1 MGERAAAYA
10 ARLLG
15 AGGNESRKE
24 TDMDWTYLQ
33 LSALWFFE
41 FAVWGAWMPVL
52 AARLLGPLKFSG
64 KQTGWVYATLP
75 LSSMVSPLI
84 FGYLAD
90 TWINVEW
97 LLACCHVVGA
107 VLLYAAARQTQFK
120 GMFLTML
127 GYTFFY
133 AATLALVNAMVFRNV
148 AGAEAPKV
156 FIWAPIGWAAI
167 GWFLTGLRQARGGEA
182 GGADALNLAAV
193 LSLILAVV
201 CLFQPATPPA
211 SKIADGKAAGQQA
224 ADGKPSDA
232 GAEKAAAKADGAAEP
247 SGDKAENTAATGAGA
262 DRPAAAQPAEAAK
275 KPATGAANEG
285 SPLLLALGMLGQP
298 YYLLFILVSLCAAGT
313 MQFYFLGSAPFM
325 QAMGIDGKN
334 VSATMAIAQAVQ
346 AVATWFILGVLWSQ
360 AGPKWTLAIGA
371 ACWAALYVI
380 YVAGKPRGL
389 IVAGQGLHGLAYVFF
404 INGGWMFADLVA
416 PEAIKASAQ
425 SVLILATNGIGLF
438 LGTQLAGW
446 TMDRYGRDGQFQWP
460 RIWMVPLAITA
471 AAAVLLAVA
480 FYPVIPPKP

>member
-1 MGERAAAYA
+1 
-10 ARLLG
+10 
-15 AGGNESRKE
+15 
-24 TDMDWTYLQ
+24 MDLTYLK

-90 TWINVEW
+90 TWIHVEW

-107 VLLYAAARQTQFK
+107 LLLFAAARQTQFK

-133 AATLALVNAMVFRNV
+133 AATLALVNVMVFRNV
-148 AGAEAPKV
+148 AGTEAPKV

-201 CLFQPATPPA
+201 CVFQPATPPA
-211 SKIADGKAAGQQA
+211 SKIVAEGKAAGQQA
-224 ADGKPSDA
+224 TGQKAADSKRADDQQAEAKPADA
-232 GAEKAAAKADGAAEP
+232 NAEKATAKA
-247 SGDKAENTAATGAGA
+247 
-262 DRPAAAQPAEAAK
+262 
-275 KPATGAANEG
+275 EG
-285 SPLLLALGMLGQP
+285 SPLRRALGMLGEP

-346 AVATWFILGVLWSQ
+346 AVATWFILGALWSQ
-360 AGPKWTLAIGA
+360 AGPKWTLALGA
-371 ACWAALYVI
+371 ACWAGLYVI
-380 YVAGKPRGL
+380 YVMGKPRGL

-416 PEAIKASAQ
+416 PEAIKASVQ

-446 TMDRYGRDGQFQWP
+446 TMDRNKVGERFDWP
-460 RIWMVPLAITA
+460 RIWLVPLAITL

-480 FYPVIPPKP
+480 FYPDIPAKP

>member
-1 MGERAAAYA
+1 
-10 ARLLG
+10 
-15 AGGNESRKE
+15 
-24 TDMDWTYLQ
+24 MDLTYLK

-52 AARLLGPLKFSG
+52 AARLLGPLQFSG

-107 VLLYAAARQTQFK
+107 LLLFAAARQTQFK

-133 AATLALVNAMVFRNV
+133 AATLALVNVMVFRNV
-148 AGAEAPKV
+148 AGTEAPKV

-201 CLFQPATPPA
+201 CVFQPATPPA
-211 SKIADGKAAGQQA
+211 SKIAAEGKTAGQQA
-224 ADGKPSDA
+224 ADGKQAADSKQAEAKQADANADKATANAEGKSDA
-232 GAEKAAAKADGAAEP
+232 ASAGASAEGEAAK
-247 SGDKAENTAATGAGA
+247 
-262 DRPAAAQPAEAAK
+262 PAAASEAKQPAGTER
-275 KPATGAANEG
+275 KPAGPPVAEG
-285 SPLLLALGMLGQP
+285 SPLRLALGMLGEP

-346 AVATWFILGVLWSQ
+346 AVATWFILGALWSQ

-371 ACWAALYVI
+371 ACWAGLYVI
-380 YVAGKPRGL
+380 YVMGKPRGL

-416 PEAIKASAQ
+416 PEAIKASVQ

-446 TMDRYGRDGQFQWP
+446 TMDRNKVGDRFDWP
-460 RIWMVPLAITA
+460 KIWLVPLAITL

-480 FYPVIPPKP
+480 FYPVVPVKS

>member
-1 MGERAAAYA
+1 
-10 ARLLG
+10 
-15 AGGNESRKE
+15 
-24 TDMDWTYLQ
+24 MDSTYLK

-97 LLACCHVVGA
+97 LLACCHVIGA
-107 VLLYAAARQTQFK
+107 LLLFAAARQTQFK

-133 AATLALVNAMVFRNV
+133 AATLALVNVMVFRNV

-201 CLFQPATPPA
+201 CVFQPATPP
-211 SKIADGKAAGQQA
+211 KIAAEGKAAGQQA
-224 ADGKPSDA
+224 ADGKQADTS
-232 GAEKAAAKADGAAEP
+232 AEKAAANAEGTSGAAA
-247 SGDKAENTAATGAGA
+247 AEGAAAKPTAASEAKQ
-262 DRPAAAQPAEAAK
+262 PVAAEQ
-275 KPATGAANEG
+275 KPAGPLAAEG
-285 SPLLLALGMLGQP
+285 SPLRRALGMLGEP

-346 AVATWFILGVLWSQ
+346 AVATWFILGALWSQ

-371 ACWAALYVI
+371 ACWAGLYVI
-380 YVAGKPRGL
+380 YVMGKPRGL

-416 PEAIKASAQ
+416 PEAIKASVQ

-446 TMDRYGRDGQFQWP
+446 TMDKNKANDRFDWP
-460 RIWMVPLAITA
+460 KIWLVPLAITL

-480 FYPVIPPKP
+480 FYPVLPVPPKG

>member
-1 MGERAAAYA
+1 
-10 ARLLG
+10 
-15 AGGNESRKE
+15 
-24 TDMDWTYLQ
+24 MDPTYLK

-97 LLACCHVVGA
+97 LLACCHVIGA
-107 VLLYAAARQTQFK
+107 LLLFAAARQTQFK

-133 AATLALVNAMVFRNV
+133 AATLALVNVMVFRNV

-201 CLFQPATPPA
+201 CVFQPATPPA
-211 SKIADGKAAGQQA
+211 SKIAADGKAAVLQADDSKRAAAQQA
-224 ADGKPSDA
+224 EGKP
-232 GAEKAAAKADGAAEP
+232 P
-247 SGDKAENTAATGAGA
+247 AGA
-262 DRPAAAQPAEAAK
+262 DQKPAGPPAAE
-275 KPATGAANEG
+275 E
-285 SPLLLALGMLGQP
+285 SPLRRALGMLGEP

-334 VSATMAIAQAVQ
+334 ISATMAIAQAVQ
-346 AVATWFILGVLWSQ
+346 AVATWFILGALWSQ

-380 YVAGKPRGL
+380 YVMGKPRGL

-416 PEAIKASAQ
+416 PEAIKASVQ

-446 TMDRYGRDGQFQWP
+446 TMDRNKVADRFDWP
-460 RIWMVPLAITA
+460 KIWLVPLAITL
-471 AAAVLLAVA
+471 AAAVLLAAA
-480 FYPVIPPKP
+480 FYPDIPAKP

>member
-1 MGERAAAYA
+1 
-10 ARLLG
+10 
-15 AGGNESRKE
+15 
-24 TDMDWTYLQ
+24 MDPTYLK

-64 KQTGWVYATLP
+64 KQTGWIYATLP

-97 LLACCHVVGA
+97 LLACCHVIGA
-107 VLLYAAARQTQFK
+107 LLLFAAARQTQFK
-120 GMFLTML
+120 GLFLTML

-133 AATLALVNAMVFRNV
+133 AATLALVNVMVFRNV
-148 AGAEAPKV
+148 AGTEAPKV

-182 GGADALNLAAV
+182 GGADALNLAGV

-201 CLFQPATPPA
+201 CVFQPATPPA
-211 SKIADGKAAGQQA
+211 SKIAAEGKAAGQQA
-224 ADGKPSDA
+224 AEAKQADTN
-232 GAEKAAAKADGAAEP
+232 AENAAANAEGTSGAAA
-247 SGDKAENTAATGAGA
+247 AEGAAARPTAASEAKQ
-262 DRPAAAQPAEAAK
+262 PAAVEQ
-275 KPATGAANEG
+275 KPAGPPAAEE
-285 SPLLLALGMLGQP
+285 SPLRRALGMLGEP

-346 AVATWFILGVLWSQ
+346 AVATWFILAALWSQ

-371 ACWAALYVI
+371 ACWAGLYVI
-380 YVAGKPRGL
+380 YVMGKPRGL

-416 PEAIKASAQ
+416 PEAIKASVQ

-446 TMDRYGRDGQFQWP
+446 TMDRNKVGERFDWP
-460 RIWMVPLAITA
+460 KIWLVPLAITL

-480 FYPVIPPKP
+480 FYPVLPLPPKG

>member
-1 MGERAAAYA
+1 
-10 ARLLG
+10 
-15 AGGNESRKE
+15 
-24 TDMDWTYLQ
+24 MDLTYLK

-90 TWINVEW
+90 TWIHVEW

-107 VLLYAAARQTQFK
+107 LLLFAAARQTQFK

-133 AATLALVNAMVFRNV
+133 AATLALVNVMVFRNV
-148 AGAEAPKV
+148 AGTEAPKV

-201 CLFQPATPPA
+201 CVFQPATPPA
-211 SKIADGKAAGQQA
+211 SKIVAEGKAAGQQA
-224 ADGKPSDA
+224 TGQKAADSKRADDQQAEAKPADA
-232 GAEKAAAKADGAAEP
+232 NAEKATAKPKGTKDSASAGAAGKDAAAK
-247 SGDKAENTAATGAGA
+247 
-262 DRPAAAQPAEAAK
+262 PAAAAEGKPPAAAEQ
-275 KPATGAANEG
+275 KPAGPPAAEG
-285 SPLLLALGMLGQP
+285 SPLRRALGMLGEP

-346 AVATWFILGVLWSQ
+346 AVATWFILGALWSQ
-360 AGPKWTLAIGA
+360 AGPKWTLALGA
-371 ACWAALYVI
+371 ACWAGLYVI
-380 YVAGKPRGL
+380 YVMGKPRGL

-416 PEAIKASAQ
+416 PEAIKASVQ

-446 TMDRYGRDGQFQWP
+446 TMDRNKVGERFDWP
-460 RIWMVPLAITA
+460 RIWLVPLAITL

-480 FYPVIPPKP
+480 FYPDIPAKP

>member
-1 MGERAAAYA
+1 
-10 ARLLG
+10 
-15 AGGNESRKE
+15 
-24 TDMDWTYLQ
+24 MDLTYLK

-107 VLLYAAARQTQFK
+107 LLLFAAARQTQFK

-133 AATLALVNAMVFRNV
+133 AATLALVNVMVFRNV
-148 AGAEAPKV
+148 AGTEAPKV

-201 CLFQPATPPA
+201 CVFQPATPPA
-211 SKIADGKAAGQQA
+211 SKIVAEGKAAGQQA
-224 ADGKPSDA
+224 TGQKAADSKRADDQQAEAKPADA
-232 GAEKAAAKADGAAEP
+232 NAEKATAKA
-247 SGDKAENTAATGAGA
+247 
-262 DRPAAAQPAEAAK
+262 
-275 KPATGAANEG
+275 EG
-285 SPLLLALGMLGQP
+285 SPLRRALGMLGEP

-346 AVATWFILGVLWSQ
+346 AVATWFILGALWSQ
-360 AGPKWTLAIGA
+360 AGPKWTLALGA
-371 ACWAALYVI
+371 ACWAGLYVI
-380 YVAGKPRGL
+380 YVMGKPRGL

-416 PEAIKASAQ
+416 PEAIKASVQ

-446 TMDRYGRDGQFQWP
+446 TMDRNKVGERFDWP
-460 RIWMVPLAITA
+460 RIWLVPLAITL

-480 FYPVIPPKP
+480 FYPDIPAKP